1 MGVNLV
7 LRFST
12 LYARYTS
19 VMHKRNEIDLARTLA
34 RIFISP
40 FKYDLFLQKLGC
52 GETYL
57 AKKCLNRA

>member
-40 FKYDLFLQKLGC
+40 FKYDLFL
-52 GETYL
+52 
-57 AKKCLNRA
+57 